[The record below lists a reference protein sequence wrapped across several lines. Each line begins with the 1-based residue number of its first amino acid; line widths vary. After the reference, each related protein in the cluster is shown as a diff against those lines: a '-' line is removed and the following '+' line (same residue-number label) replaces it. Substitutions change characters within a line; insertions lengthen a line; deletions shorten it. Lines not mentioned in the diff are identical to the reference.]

1 MSSVFSAAA
10 LGRSTPIHWLRWILC
25 ITSWSG
31 RAATRKRRSHGSSSE
46 RFSAVSSARRTC
58 KPSCLPITSLALQ
71 RTRGSAM
78 RRSHSC
84 AKPSITVYRPAW
96 ALASRV
102 TLISN
107 RFTATLASTPS
118 SPTPKSM
125 PQQPPSSS
133 KRERERDGN
142 FDRSH
147 SERTRAVLLRLS
159 VTLLGTLNLLR
170 DCQKLLFLF
179 GFHRLVER
187 TGLLP
192 QGVHQC
198 IKNGLQGLRAIA
210 KYAFHALAID
220 GELADLTHAGH
231 IEITACAPWLPYLHL
246 GRVLV
251 RANG

>member
-1 MSSVFSAAA
+1 AWLLLFSGKADTPRQRSYTARHSIFSDASSGLRIRIPSLLWVVWVGQLPRKAATTEAEKVERAAFEIERRVQGPEHQDTLISMNAIVAFCRGRAATARQRNWRAMSSVFSAAA
-10 LGRSTPIHWLRWILC
+10 LSRSTPIHWLRWILC

-58 KPSCLPITSLALQ
+58 KPPCLPITSLALQ

-133 KRERERDGN
+133 KRERER
-142 FDRSH
+142 RQ
-147 SERTRAVLLRLS
+147 L
-159 VTLLGTLNLLR
+159 
-170 DCQKLLFLF
+170 
-179 GFHRLVER
+179 
-187 TGLLP
+187 
-192 QGVHQC
+192 
-198 IKNGLQGLRAIA
+198 
-210 KYAFHALAID
+210 
-220 GELADLTHAGH
+220 
-231 IEITACAPWLPYLHL
+231 
-246 GRVLV
+246 
-251 RANG
+251 